1 VRNLAIVK
9 TNNEIDVKQEDERVD
24 IRFICPICKK
34 EKTLKVN
41 KLIIDQSNQLLTI
54 SIPKNKIC
62 PHHFQAFIDKNFK
75 VRGYQKV
82 DFSFEQEPDIN
93 LEKKNIIENLIREDY
108 ELFKNLMLKGNTIEY
123 IPNDFMKERRIKDI
137 FPDCFIQELS

>member
-1 VRNLAIVK
+1 MAIIK
-9 TNNEIDVKQEDERVD
+9 TNNEADVKQQDDEAN
-24 IRFICPICKK
+24 IRFICPVCKK
-34 EKTLKVN
+34 EKILKVN

-54 SIPKNKIC
+54 SIPKKKIC
-62 PHHFQAFIDKNFK
+62 PHHFQAFIDKNYQ